1 MLQADEGV
9 LKINFMSVQRQTNSE
24 DCGIFAMTFLTWI
37 LVDEDK
43 GLLQMLV
50 EQHIRHFSMILLE
63 LHSSCLLYYRKRD
76 SDMGVFL

>member
-9 LKINFMSVQRQTNSE
+9 LKINFMSVQRQTNSV
-24 DCGIFAMTFLTWI
+24 DCGIFAMAFLTWI

-63 LHSSCLLYYRKRD
+63 LYSSCLLYYRKRD

>member
-9 LKINFMSVQRQTNSE
+9 LKINFMSVQRQTDSV
-24 DCGIFAMTFLTWI
+24 DCGIFAMAFLTWI

-63 LHSSCLLYYRKRD
+63 LYSSCLLYYRKRD